1 MSNVLP
7 SKVRYPPESI
17 VEAQST
23 LSVGTGD
30 TQIASYLVDP
40 FYATVDDLHFD
51 PDGPADVMI
60 GTDGYAE
67 KMKIRNNAVFPNW
80 NKSIR
85 SSILAQKTIELRA
98 RATGG
103 FALANFYS
111 RYNITVRRPYIID
124 KILMNLDLTA
134 EEEDIAVNLLGDKSN
149 PVDLYDRINIGVLP
163 SKSCFNYTDLLGEDI
178 LTTFQNHI
186 YPVTRTIT
194 PIASSD
200 KSHGAP
206 NVVGNFL
213 NPPYQREV
221 WVLLGVW
228 ADWPVLPSADDSFL
242 TIDRDDDSDYMKL
255 DVTALPRNQLV
266 RCYIPFLD
274 ELRVYLE
281 SASGSDGVGI
291 GVGFLYGCRPMT
303 IIDHELWDIPY
314 QSQVERNEAQKT
326 IAQYGLKNMLK
337 AGLVP

>member
-7 SKVRYPPESI
+7 SKVRYPPESLI
-17 VEAQST
+17 EAQST

-40 FYATVDDLHFD
+40 FYATLEQLHVD
-51 PDGPADVMI
+51 PAGPADVMI

-67 KMKIRNNAVFPNW
+67 KMKIRNNAVFPGCNDPI
-80 NKSIR
+80 N
-85 SSILAQKTIELRA
+85 SSILAQKTIEIRA
-98 RATGG
+98 RAITA
-103 FALANFYS
+103 ALANFYT
-111 RYNITVRRPYIID
+111 RYNLTVRRPYIID
-124 KILMNLDLTA
+124 KILMGLDLTA

-149 PVDLYDRINIGVLP
+149 PIDLYDRINIGVLP
-163 SKSCFNYTDLLGEDI
+163 SLSCFNYRDLLGDEI

-186 YPVTRTIT
+186 YPVTRSIT
-194 PIASSD
+194 PLVNSD
-200 KSHGAP
+200 KTHGAP

-221 WVLLGVW
+221 WVLLGIW
-228 ADWPVLPSADDSFL
+228 ADWPVLPVPDDSFI

-255 DVTALPRNQLV
+255 DVTALPRNKLV
-266 RCYIPFLD
+266 RCYVPFLD

-281 SASGSDGVGI
+281 SAAGSDGVGI

>member
-7 SKVRYPPESI
+7 SKVRYPPESLI
-17 VEAQST
+17 EAQNT

-40 FYATVDDLHFD
+40 FYATLEHLHVD
-51 PDGPADVMI
+51 PAGPADVMV

-67 KMKIRNNAVFPNW
+67 KMKIRNNAIFPAGNE
-80 NKSIR
+80 SIL
-85 SSILAQKTIELRA
+85 SSIVAQKTIEIRA
-98 RATGG
+98 RATTA
-103 FALANFYS
+103 ALSNFYT
-111 RYNITVRRPYIID
+111 RYNLTVRRPYIID
-124 KILMNLDLTA
+124 KIMNGLDLTA

-149 PVDLYDRINIGVLP
+149 PIDLYDRINIGVLP
-163 SKSCFNYTDLLGEDI
+163 SLSCFNYRDLLGDEI

-194 PIASSD
+194 PIANSD
-200 KSHGAP
+200 KTHGAP

-228 ADWPVLPSADDSFL
+228 LDWPVLPAADDSFL

-255 DVTALPRNQLV
+255 DVTAMPRNELV
-266 RCYIPFLD
+266 RCYVPFLD

-281 SASGSDGVGI
+281 SATGSGGVGI

-314 QSQVERNEAQKT
+314 QSQVERNDAQKT

>member
-7 SKVRYPPESI
+7 SKVRYPPESLI
-17 VEAQST
+17 EAQST

-40 FYATVDDLHFD
+40 FYATLEQLHVD
-51 PDGPADVMI
+51 PAGPADVMV

-67 KMKIRNNAVFPNW
+67 KMKIRNNAVFPGCND
-80 NKSIR
+80 SIN
-85 SSILAQKTIELRA
+85 SSILAQKTIEIRA
-98 RATGG
+98 RAITA
-103 FALANFYS
+103 ALVNFYT
-111 RYNITVRRPYIID
+111 RYNLTVRRPYIID
-124 KILMNLDLTA
+124 KILMGLDLTA

-149 PVDLYDRINIGVLP
+149 PIDLYDRINIGVLP
-163 SKSCFNYTDLLGEDI
+163 SVSCFNYRDLLGDEI

-186 YPVTRTIT
+186 YPVTRSIT
-194 PIASSD
+194 PLANSD
-200 KSHGAP
+200 KTHGAP
-206 NVVGNFL
+206 NVIGNFL

-221 WVLLGVW
+221 WVLLGIW
-228 ADWPVLPSADDSFL
+228 ADWPVLPVPDDSFI

-255 DVTALPRNQLV
+255 DVTALPRNKLV
-266 RCYIPFLD
+266 RCYVPFLD

-281 SASGSDGVGI
+281 SATGSDGVGI

>member
-17 VEAQST
+17 IEAQST

-40 FYATVDDLHFD
+40 FYATLEHLHVD
-51 PDGPADVMI
+51 PAGPADVMV

-67 KMKIRNNAVFPNW
+67 KMKIRNNAIFPSVNE
-80 NKSIR
+80 SIR
-85 SSILAQKTIELRA
+85 ASILAQKTIEIRGRA
-98 RATGG
+98 ITA
-103 FALANFYS
+103 ALSNFYT
-111 RYNITVRRPYIID
+111 RYNLTVRRPYIID
-124 KILMNLDLTA
+124 KILMGLDLTA

-149 PVDLYDRINIGVLP
+149 PIDLYDRINIGVLP
-163 SKSCFNYTDLLGEDI
+163 SVSCFNYRDLLGDEI

-194 PIASSD
+194 PIANSD
-200 KSHGAP
+200 KTHGAP

-221 WVLLGVW
+221 WVLLGIW
-228 ADWPVLPSADDSFL
+228 ADWPVLPVADDSFI

-255 DVTALPRNQLV
+255 DITALPRNELV
-266 RCYIPFLD
+266 RCYVPFLD

-291 GVGFLYGCRPMT
+291 GIGFMYGCRPMT

>member
-1 MSNVLP
+1 
-7 SKVRYPPESI
+7 
-17 VEAQST
+17 
-23 LSVGTGD
+23 
-30 TQIASYLVDP
+30 
-40 FYATVDDLHFD
+40 
-51 PDGPADVMI
+51 
-60 GTDGYAE
+60 
-67 KMKIRNNAVFPNW
+67 
-80 NKSIR
+80 
-85 SSILAQKTIELRA
+85 
-98 RATGG
+98 
-103 FALANFYS
+103 
-111 RYNITVRRPYIID
+111 
-124 KILMNLDLTA
+124 
-134 EEEDIAVNLLGDKSN
+134 LLGD
-149 PVDLYDRINIGVLP
+149 
-163 SKSCFNYTDLLGEDI
+163 EI

-194 PIASSD
+194 PIANSD
-200 KSHGAP
+200 KTHGAP

-228 ADWPVLPSADDSFL
+228 LDWPVLPAADDSFL

-255 DVTALPRNQLV
+255 DVTAMPRNELV
-266 RCYIPFLD
+266 RCYVPFLD

-281 SASGSDGVGI
+281 SATGSGGVGI

-314 QSQVERNEAQKT
+314 QSQVERNDAQKT